1 MRNLSAHLFTPINA
15 SSIAFFRIA
24 FGGILL
30 WKTFDYF
37 DQGRITRYWVQP
49 SFNFKYS
56 WFPWVT
62 ALPGDGMLYLFYG
75 LGVLAFFVM
84 VGFLYRP
91 SVFLMGLGLAYTF
104 LLEEAR
110 YLNHDYLVILL
121 CLLLTFIPAHRH
133 FSVDARLFNKGQPS
147 ELPAWCLWLL
157 RFQIGVPYFFG
168 GVAKLNADWLQG
180 EPMRL
185 WLSRRTQFPLI
196 GPLFTEEWFVYLATY
211 GGLLL
216 DLLAVPLLLWSR
228 TRPYTFAALVL
239 FHFTNSRWFSIGI
252 FPWLMIAAT
261 TLFFPPD
268 WPIRLWQAL
277 KRHPLS
283 TAVPSLVSGVLVA
296 ITGAWFYEQV
306 DLPVLLVGFI
316 AGTLIMATLLKL
328 LEADTS
334 RLEPPPKK
342 SLPLPLRRQI
352 VIGLLTLWVTVQVL
366 LPFRHLIIPGDPSW
380 TEEGHRFAWHML
392 LRTKQGTLN
401 YLVSDP
407 STGQRTEIDP
417 SIILAE
423 WQISRLD
430 GNPHMIHQFAHYIAK
445 KFAEDGFESVEVR
458 AIAEASLNGRDPQ
471 FLVSPTVNLAAEPL
485 GQWHAEWIEALTQP
499 LKRELTTESL
509 SPSQK
514 EQSD

>member
-1 MRNLSAHLFTPINA
+1 MRKVTTHLFTLVDA
-15 SSIAFFRIA
+15 SSLAFFRVA

-37 DQGRITRYWVQP
+37 DQGRITRYWVEP

-75 LGVLAFFVM
+75 LGVLAFLVM

-91 SVFLMGLGLAYTF
+91 AVFLMGLGLTYTF

-121 CLLLTFIPAHRH
+121 CLLLTFIPAHRR
-133 FSVDARLFNKGQPS
+133 FSVDARVFGKEKPN
-147 ELPAWCLWLL
+147 EVPAWCLWLL

-185 WLSRRTQFPLI
+185 WLSRRTAFPLI
-196 GPLFTEEWFVYLATY
+196 GQLFTEEWFVYLASY

-228 TRPYTFAALVL
+228 TRSYTFAVLVL
-239 FHFTNSRWFSIGI
+239 FHFTNARWFSIGI

-261 TLFFPPD
+261 TVFFPPD
-268 WPIRLWQAL
+268 WPIQLWRTL
-277 KRHPLS
+277 RHHPLGV
-283 TAVPSLVSGVLVA
+283 AVPSLISGILVA
-296 ITGAWFYEQV
+296 LTGAWFYEQL
-306 DLPVLLVGFI
+306 DLPVLLVGFV
-316 AGTLIMATLLKL
+316 AGTLLIASLLKPL
-328 LEADTS
+328 NFVAGLESTRETRS
-334 RLEPPPKK
+334 VPI
-342 SLPLPLRRQI
+342 RQQL
-352 VIGLLTLWVTVQVL
+352 VIGLLTLWVTVHTL
-366 LPFRHLIIPGDPSW
+366 LPLRHLIIPGDPSW

-392 LRTKQGTLN
+392 LRTKQGTLS

-407 STGQRTEIDP
+407 ATGQRTEIDP
-417 SIILAE
+417 SIILSD
-423 WQISRLD
+423 WQLRRLD
-430 GNPHMIHQFAHYIAK
+430 GNPHMIHQFAHYIAQ
-445 KFAEDGFESVEVR
+445 KFAEDGFENVEVR
-458 AIAEASLNGRDPQ
+458 AIAQASLNGRDPQ

-485 GQWHAEWIEALTQP
+485 SQWHAKWIEPLEQP
-499 LKRELTTESL
+499 LKKRTSAENL
-509 SPSQK
+509 SRAEK
-514 EQSD
+514 EQGD